1 MVEYCNINEQEEV
14 ARKHLLKLSYFKEI
28 SEQFFN
34 DLTNRLK
41 LLGYEQIKIELSCK
55 NTGIRKTFKTAA
67 RISADDNKVFLNNIN
82 LLISCSKAGKMA
94 CILDF
99 GKTDWYG
106 TCLGV
111 YGRALSYDFT
121 DLSKEYKNIEKLKI
135 QNKSDYEK
143 AIKYILIPFETFQLN
158 PFNPLNDKTGKED
171 TEVYLTNV
179 LSVLRNELKKDSIK
193 QAGKKFS

>member
-1 MVEYCNINEQEEV
+1 MIEYHNINEQEEV

-41 LLGYEQIKIELSCK
+41 LLGYEKIKIDLSCK
-55 NTGIRKTFKTAA
+55 TTGIRKMFKTVA
-67 RISADDNKVFLNNIN
+67 RIYADNKVFLLNIN
-82 LLISCSKAGKMA
+82 LLTSCSKAGKMA

-106 TCLGV
+106 ICLGV
-111 YGRALSYDFT
+111 NGKSLSYDFK
-121 DLSKEYKNIEKLKI
+121 DLSKEYKDIEKLKI

-143 AIKYILIPFETFQLN
+143 AIKYILVPFETFQLN
-158 PFNPLNDKTGKED
+158 PFNPYNDKTGKED
-171 TEVYLTNV
+171 TEVYLINV
-179 LSVLRNELKKDSIK
+179 LTVLRNELKKDYIK
-193 QAGKKFS
+193 DAGKKFS

>member
-1 MVEYCNINEQEEV
+1 MVKYYNINEQEET

-41 LLGYEQIKIELSCK
+41 LLGYEKIKIEIGSK

-67 RISADDNKVFLNNIN
+67 GIYADNKVFLYNIN
-82 LLISCSKAGKMA
+82 LLTSCSKAGKMA
-94 CILDF
+94 CVLDF

-106 TCLGV
+106 ICLGV
-111 YGRALSYDFT
+111 SGRALSYDFT
-121 DLSKEYKNIEKLKI
+121 DLTKEYKDIEKLKI

-143 AIKYILIPFETFQLN
+143 AMKYILIPFETFQLN
-158 PFNPLNDKTGKED
+158 PFNPHNDKTGEED

>member
-1 MVEYCNINEQEEV
+1 MIEYHNINEQEEI
-14 ARKHLLKLSYFKEI
+14 ARKHLLKLSYFKET

-41 LLGYEQIKIELSCK
+41 LLGYEKINIELSCK
-55 NTGIRKTFKTAA
+55 NSGIRKTFKTVA
-67 RISADDNKVFLNNIN
+67 RIYADNKVFLYNVN
-82 LLISCSKAGKMA
+82 LLTSCSKAGKMA

-99 GKTDWYG
+99 GKTDWCG
-106 TCLGV
+106 INLCV
-111 YGRALSYDFT
+111 YGRTISYDS

-143 AIKYILIPFETFQLN
+143 AIKYILIPFKTFQLN
-158 PFNPLNDKTGKED
+158 PFNPDNDKTGKED